1 MTVQTD
7 LQTALDAYI
16 QANYSGSL
24 AEVSAA
30 KKPLEDLLR
39 ILDTVTTSGGGG
51 SITNYA
57 LETDGNLANIALA
70 TGVDHATIP
79 ARTVLVGGQHDGKIE
94 NIKVDQ
100 TGAIVVNATGQQ
112 SSADSFSVVL
122 ASNQPAI
129 TVTANAGTNLNT
141 SALAITANQIPAF
154 TNSPTNLGAVNQAV
168 LKASAGAV
176 YKIYCYNKNAATRFF
191 QIHNKAT
198 APVNADV
205 PVEVFPVAGNSA
217 LIIDSAFFG
226 ASGRTCSTGVSWAFS
241 ITEATLTLGTAAD
254 QTSSVGYL

>member
-16 QANYSGSL
+16 QANFSGSL

-39 ILDTVTTSGGGG
+39 ILDTVTTSDGGG

-57 LETDGNLANIALA
+57 LETGGNLANIALA
-70 TGVDHATIP
+70 TGVDNATIP
-79 ARTVLVGGQHDGKIE
+79 TRTVLVGGQHDGKIE
-94 NIKVDQ
+94 NIKVDE

-112 SSADSFSVVL
+112 SSVDSFSVVL
-122 ASNQPAI
+122 ASDQPAI

-154 TNSPTNLGAVNQAV
+154 TNSPINLGSANAAT
-168 LKASAGAV
+168 LKASAGVV

-198 APVNADV
+198 TPVNTEV
-205 PVEVFPVAGNSA
+205 PVESFPVAANSA
-217 LIIDSAFFG
+217 LIIDSTFWG
-226 ASGRTCSTGVSWAFS
+226 ASGRICSTGVSWAFS
-241 ITEATLTLGTAAD
+241 TTEATLTLGTAAD
-254 QTSSVGYL
+254 VTSSVGYL

>member
-39 ILDTVTTSGGGG
+39 ILDTVTTSGGG

-94 NIKVDQ
+94 NIKVDA

-122 ASNQPAI
+122 ASDQPAI